1 LAYPSNHKALPL
13 VCLGKPI
20 SGARPE
26 NRDGEGEC
34 YQVNA
39 NVKAVYNDAEKRLVS
54 LKVQGEEVTDPT
66 QYRVCMQGYHSWN
79 SLKNLNLSN
88 DELLESGKTKVVST
102 SAREV
107 LEEYLRN
114 HQNISRVV
122 EGRLTYPNQ

>member
-1 LAYPSNHKALPL
+1 
-13 VCLGKPI
+13 
-20 SGARPE
+20 
-26 NRDGEGEC
+26 
-34 YQVNA
+34 
-39 NVKAVYNDAEKRLVS
+39 
-54 LKVQGEEVTDPT
+54 
-66 QYRVCMQGYHSWN
+66 MQGYHSWN